1 VVAQSET
8 EQGEGAAKGPKDY
21 SSSAGHSRRC
31 IQSVEQE
38 GDPMSEE
45 FKPRLEYTTYARE
58 PLRSLYAI
66 ERYLHDSGMDIRLEH
81 VLKLRVSQ
89 INGCAYCIDMH
100 WKDAKAAGETEQRLY
115 GLNAWR
121 ESQYYSEKERAALEW
136 AESVTLVSETHVP
149 DDVYNRV
156 RSQYSEKEIVDLT
169 LAVGM
174 INLWNRVA
182 ISFRA
187 EPGKYQPKQTS
198 AAAS

>member
-1 VVAQSET
+1 
-8 EQGEGAAKGPKDY
+8 
-21 SSSAGHSRRC
+21 
-31 IQSVEQE
+31 
-38 GDPMSEE
+38 MSEE
-45 FKPRLEYTTYARE
+45 FKSRLDYAQYAHE

-66 ERYLHDSGMDIRLEH
+66 ERYLHGSGIEIKLLHM
-81 VLKLRVSQ
+81 LKLRASQ
-89 INGCAYCIDMH
+89 INGCAFCIDMH

-121 ESQYYSEKERAALEW
+121 ESPYYSEKERAALEW
-136 AESVTLVSETHVP
+136 AENVTLVSETHIP
-149 DDVYNRV
+149 DDVYARV

-169 LAVGM
+169 LAIGM

-182 ISFRA
+182 ISFRT